1 MFWKLS
7 LLVFTLG
14 GTACG
19 LLVLRQQE
27 IDVLAART
35 DLHRQIDRQEKEL
48 KMLRWEMNQLSQ
60 DDVIEG
66 WIEEQGLEL
75 EPIILGNPMAA
86 ARGHRSSGHFGGEP
100 GG

>member
-7 LLVFTLG
+7 LLVLTLG

-35 DLHRQIDRQEKEL
+35 DLHRQIDRHEKQL

-66 WIEEQGLEL
+66 WIQKQGLEL
-75 EPIILGNPMAA
+75 EPIILGDPMAT
-86 ARGHRSSGHFGGEP
+86 ARDHRFSEHHGGEP

>member
-7 LLVFTLG
+7 ILVFTLG

-27 IDVLAART
+27 LDVLAART

-48 KMLRWEMNQLSQ
+48 KMLRWEINRLSQ
-60 DDVIEG
+60 DDLVEA
-66 WIEEQGLEL
+66 WIQEQGLEL
-75 EPIILGNPMAA
+75 EPIILRKPMAS
-86 ARGHRSSGHFGGEP
+86 ARPRIHSERVTEEP